1 MNKRGNFIVIE
12 GIDGC
17 GKSTQTKLLSDFL
30 SQNEHHI
37 ILKKYPEYGKPIG
50 DLISNWL
57 YSKDYDFNVEAQ
69 TLLYFADFIKDK
81 EYLENN
87 LKNGRIILSDRYF
100 TSTMVYQRIKG
111 MPISKLNI
119 LAQTFGLIKPDKVIY
134 LRISPKT
141 SFERKLQQKELDRHE
156 GDKKFLNVLF
166 NNFEKTARECNW
178 EVVDGER
185 PIDKVT
191 KDIINIINKII

>member
-1 MNKRGNFIVIE
+1 MNNKGKFIVIE

-17 GKSTQTKLLSDFL
+17 GKGTQTKLLSDFL
-30 SQNEHHI
+30 FQKGHHI

-87 LKNGRIILSDRYF
+87 LKDGKIILSDRYF
-100 TSTMVYQRIKG
+100 TSTIVYQRIKG
-111 MPISKLNI
+111 MPMSKLDI
-119 LAQTFGLIKPDKVIY
+119 LSQTFGLIKPDKVIY
-134 LRISPKT
+134 LKISPDT
-141 SFERKLQQKELDRHE
+141 SFERKSLQKELDRHE
-156 GDKKFLNVLF
+156 GDKNFLNILF
-166 NNFEKTARECNW
+166 DNFEKTAKEYNW
-178 EVVDGER
+178 EVVDGEK
-185 PIDKVT
+185 PIEEVT
-191 KDIINIINKII
+191 KDIINILSKII

>member
-1 MNKRGNFIVIE
+1 MKNRGKFIVIE

-17 GKSTQTKLLSDFL
+17 GKGTQTKLLSDFL
-30 SQNEHHI
+30 SQKGYDI
-37 ILKKYPEYGKPIG
+37 ISKKYPEYGKPIG

-87 LKNGRIILSDRYF
+87 LKDGKIILSDRYF

-111 MPISKLNI
+111 MPMSKLDN
-119 LAQTFGLIKPDKVIY
+119 LSQTFGLVRPDLVIY
-134 LRISPKT
+134 LKISPET
-141 SFERKLQQKELDRHE
+141 SFERKSKQKNLDRHE
-156 GDKKFLNVLF
+156 GNKNFLKILF
-166 NNFEKTARECNW
+166 DNFETTAKEYNWQIVNGEKTVE
-178 EVVDGER
+178 E
-185 PIDKVT
+185 VT
-191 KDIINIINKII
+191 KDIINIVNKII

>member
-1 MNKRGNFIVIE
+1 MNNKGKFIVIE

-17 GKSTQTKLLSDFL
+17 GKGTQTKLLSDFL
-30 SQNEHHI
+30 SQKGHHI

-81 EYLENN
+81 ECLENN
-87 LKNGRIILSDRYF
+87 LKDGKIILSDRYF

-111 MPISKLNI
+111 MPMSKLDI
-119 LAQTFGLIKPDKVIY
+119 LSQTFGLVKPDLIIY
-134 LRISPKT
+134 LKISPEI
-141 SFERKLQQKELDRHE
+141 SFERKSKQKDLDRHE
-156 GDKKFLNVLF
+156 GDKKFLKILF
-166 NNFEKTARECNW
+166 DNFEETAKEYNW
-178 EVVDGER
+178 QVVDGER
-185 PIDKVT
+185 PIEEVT
-191 KDIINIINKII
+191 KDIINIVNKII

>member
-12 GIDGC
+12 GIDGS

-30 SQNEHHI
+30 SQNGHHI

-50 DLISNWL
+50 DLINNWL

-87 LKNGRIILSDRYF
+87 LKNGKIILSDRYF

-111 MPISKLNI
+111 MPMSKLNI

-134 LRISPKT
+134 LRISPET

-166 NNFEKTARECNW
+166 NNFEKTAKECNW
-178 EVVDGER
+178 EIVDGEQ
-185 PIDKVT
+185 PISKVT